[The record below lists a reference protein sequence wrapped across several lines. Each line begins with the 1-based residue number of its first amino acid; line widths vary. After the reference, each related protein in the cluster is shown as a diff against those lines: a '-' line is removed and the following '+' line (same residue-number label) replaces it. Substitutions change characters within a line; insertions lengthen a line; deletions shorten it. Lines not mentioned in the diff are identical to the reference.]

1 MGLTEKLQETRRK
14 SERLGE
20 KEHKRKENKG
30 DEKLKTEKFDLDSL

>member
-20 KEHKRKENKG
+20 KEHKRKEN
-30 DEKLKTEKFDLDSL
+30 EKRREVEVGEK